1 MTRLFLWTLLLS
13 RYIVIKGSVTITI
26 ISDEGTEAMW
36 ALEFYL
42 KEHLE
47 KPLWEIWQIFA
58 EVKKIFDKGEKSFPE
73 FINEKYIIQI
83 WEMQKMLRKYV
94 KFSK

>member
-1 MTRLFLWTLLLS
+1 MVNHTGLRICV
-13 RYIVIKGSVTITI
+13 RNGERGKGKT
-26 ISDEGTEAMW
+26 
-36 ALEFYL
+36 
-42 KEHLE
+42 HLE

>member
-1 MTRLFLWTLLLS
+1 VHR
-13 RYIVIKGSVTITI
+13 
-26 ISDEGTEAMW
+26 
-36 ALEFYL
+36 
-42 KEHLE
+42 HLE

-58 EVKKIFDKGEKSFPE
+58 EVEKIFDKGEKSFPE
-73 FINEKYIIQI
+73 FINEKYIIQS

>member
-1 MTRLFLWTLLLS
+1 LSQSIYTIVLLTDNL
-13 RYIVIKGSVTITI
+13 
-26 ISDEGTEAMW
+26 
-36 ALEFYL
+36 
-42 KEHLE
+42 HLE

-58 EVKKIFDKGEKSFPE
+58 KVEKIFDKDEKSFPE

-83 WEMQKMLRKYV
+83 WEMQNMLRKYV